1 MEKQLWLAAA
11 GMQRVFIV
19 EDRLTEGQLKKEV
32 ELVATVDVI
41 E

>member
-1 MEKQLWLAAA
+1 
-11 GMQRVFIV
+11 MQRVFIV
-19 EDRLTEGQLKKEV
+19 EDRLTEGQFKKEV